1 MPPYLINLLPI
12 VATIRGLDPAMTV
25 IIVEHDMDVALAVA
39 ERVIVFNHG
48 ELVAEGSPDDIRGN
62 DEAQRIYFGR
72 RRA

>member
-1 MPPYLINLLPI
+1 MIH
-12 VATIRGLDPAMTV
+12 GLDPAMTV

-48 ELVAEGSPDDIRGN
+48 ELVAEGTPDDIRGN
-62 DEAQRIYFGR
+62 DEVQRVYLSR

>member
-1 MPPYLINLLPI
+1 
-12 VATIRGLDPAMTV
+12 MTV

-48 ELVAEGSPDDIRGN
+48 ELVAEGSPDGIRGD
-62 DEAQRIYFGR
+62 DEVQRIYLGR